1 MSGRLRDRVEGE
13 ANRILRDRV
22 ERLRLAFEELLASV
36 AEPLAFPLTPGEWGA
51 AAGAASMQVLRDAVE
66 SISRRESQREI
77 LSALIDSAAAFYP
90 RVALFIVKGE
100 TLAGW
105 AGLGFLGE
113 GGFRSEQL
121 AKVSLSA
128 TGTHLLARAVSGHA
142 AVRSGPQGAGK
153 EIQSALGGLP
163 SGDACAAPVLVRGRP
178 VAVLFGDTGTAA
190 ERGDPLGFEVLARMA
205 GLAMERLSVP
215 PRRSRPAV
223 AETGGSIGQVPGTAM
238 TAPGAPAP
246 PEEAEL
252 QAILSD
258 LGGSLRSSSGDDGLS
273 DEDRRRQADAR
284 RFAHLLVSE
293 LLLYNEPAVVQGRRH
308 RDLYARLQT
317 EIERSRQAFAS
328 RFPAMISGPND
339 FFRQELVRLLAQGDP
354 ALLGN

>member
-22 ERLRLAFEELLASV
+22 ERLRLAFEEVLAAV

-51 AAGAASMQVLRDAVE
+51 AGGAASMQILRDAVE

-77 LSALIDSAAAFYP
+77 LSALIDAAAAFYP
-90 RVALFIVKGE
+90 RVALFILKGE

-121 AKVSLSA
+121 ARVSLS
-128 TGTHLLARAVSGHA
+128 TSGDHLLARAVSGLA
-142 AVRSGPQGAGK
+142 AVRSGPLGAGK
-153 EIQSALGGLP
+153 EIQTALGGLP
-163 SGDACAAPVLVRGRP
+163 SGDSCAVPVLVRGRP

-190 ERGDPLGFEVLARMA
+190 ERGDPLGFEVVARMA
-205 GLAMERLSVP
+205 GLAMERLAVP
-215 PRRSRPAV
+215 PRRSRPSMIEA
-223 AETGGSIGQVPGTAM
+223 TGSIGHRTGTEM

-258 LGGSLRSSSGDDGLS
+258 LGGSLRSPSADDGLS
-273 DEDRRRQADAR
+273 DEERRRQADAR

-293 LLLYNEPAVVQGRRH
+293 LLLYNEAAVVQGRRH
-308 RDLYARLQT
+308 HDLYARLQT
-317 EIERSRQAFAS
+317 EIEHSRQAFAS
-328 RFPAMISGPND
+328 RFPAMTSGPND
-339 FFRQELVRLLAQGDP
+339 YFRQELVRLLAQGDP
-354 ALLGN
+354 GLLGN

>member
-1 MSGRLRDRVEGE
+1 MSGQLRDRVEGE

-77 LSALIDSAAAFYP
+77 LSGLIDSAAAFYP

-121 AKVSLSA
+121 AKVSLNAS
-128 TGTHLLARAVSGHA
+128 GTHILARAVSGHA
-142 AVRSGPQGAGK
+142 AIRSGPQGAGR

-163 SGDACAAPVLVRGRP
+163 SGDACAVPVLVRGRP
-178 VAVLFGDTGTAA
+178 VAVILGDTGTAA
-190 ERGDPLGFEVLARMA
+190 ERGDPLGFEVVARMA
-205 GLAMERLSVP
+205 GLAMERLGAA
-215 PRRSRPAV
+215 PRRTRPATME
-223 AETGGSIGQVPGTAM
+223 ATGSIGHRTDI

-252 QAILSD
+252 
-258 LGGSLRSSSGDDGLS
+258 
-273 DEDRRRQADAR
+273 
-284 RFAHLLVSE
+284 
-293 LLLYNEPAVVQGRRH
+293 
-308 RDLYARLQT
+308 
-317 EIERSRQAFAS
+317 
-328 RFPAMISGPND
+328 
-339 FFRQELVRLLAQGDP
+339 
-354 ALLGN
+354 

>member
-22 ERLRLAFEELLASV
+22 ERLRLAFEEVLAAV

-51 AAGAASMQVLRDAVE
+51 AGGAASMQVLRDAVE

-77 LSALIDSAAAFYP
+77 LSALIDAAAAFYP

-121 AKVSLSA
+121 ARVSLSA
-128 TGTHLLARAVSGHA
+128 SGDHLLARAVSGHA
-142 AVRSGPQGAGK
+142 AVRSGPLGAGR
-153 EIQSALGGLP
+153 EIQTALGGLP
-163 SGDACAAPVLVRGRP
+163 SGDCCAVPVLVRGRP
-178 VAVLFGDTGTAA
+178 VAVIFGDTGTAA
-190 ERGDPLGFEVLARMA
+190 EHGDPLGFEVVTRMA

-215 PRRSRPAV
+215 PRRFRPAMV
-223 AETGGSIGQVPGTAM
+223 EASASIGHRTDLAV
-238 TAPGAPAP
+238 PGAPAP

-258 LGGSLRSSSGDDGLS
+258 LGGSLRSPSADDGLS
-273 DEDRRRQADAR
+273 DEERRRQADAR

-293 LLLYNEPAVVQGRRH
+293 LLLYNEAAVVQGRRH
-308 RDLYARLQT
+308 HDLYARLQT

-328 RFPAMISGPND
+328 RFPAMTSGPND
-339 FFRQELVRLLAQGDP
+339 YFRQELIRLLAQGDP
-354 ALLGN
+354 GLLGN